1 MPDLAWAGAE
11 ADGEEAHDQAVV
23 AHENGH
29 EVQNGY
35 EDEEEAPQEENL
47 PSTLFYGVRGQQV
60 R

>member
-11 ADGEEAHDQAVV
+11 ADGEEAQDRAVV
-23 AHENGH
+23 ADEDGH
-29 EVQNGY
+29 EVQDGY